1 MGPKSGSRV
10 SASFTLQEKSGS
22 SCRRSKEL
30 QIWKCTSVKAGFIG
44 GTFSRKR
51 VGLAG
56 ARGEK
61 HRFGIKQGRGGKSVR
76 SFVLRTY
83 VVDGMG

>member
-1 MGPKSGSRV
+1 M
-10 SASFTLQEKSGS
+10 
-22 SCRRSKEL
+22 
-30 QIWKCTSVKAGFIG
+30 KAGFIG

-83 VVDGMG
+83 VVGGMG